1 MINDTQ
7 GASTLT
13 DHLAELRDRLIRS
26 AWALAICTC
35 ACWYFN
41 EQIFNFVRAPIMP
54 FLDNHGLIFTG
65 PMDKFIAQLKVAV
78 MAGAILSCPIWLYQ
92 LWMFVAP
99 GLYTH
104 ERKYS
109 AMFISAGTILFL
121 AGVAFVYYLVMPMA
135 FKFLFSVGGTT
146 DKPMISI
153 KEYMSFFTTMTL
165 VFGAAFELPLVIT
178 LLGVIGIVNQKFLR
192 EKRRFA
198 IVGLA
203 VLCAIITPPD
213 LLSMLMLLGPMWFLY
228 EISIII
234 VGLVERKKASASQ

>member
-1 MINDTQ
+1 MQD
-7 GASTLT
+7 GSALT
-13 DHLAELRDRLIRS
+13 DHLAELRDRLITS

-78 MAGAILSCPIWLYQ
+78 MAGAIISCPVWLYQ
-92 LWMFVAP
+92 VWMFVAP

-109 AMFISAGTILFL
+109 AMFIAAGTILFL
-121 AGVAFVYYLVMPMA
+121 TGVAFVYYLVMPMA
-135 FKFLFSVGGTT
+135 FKFLFTVGGTI

-165 VFGAAFELPLVIT
+165 VFGAAFELPLIIT

-228 EISIII
+228 EISILI
-234 VGLVERKKASASQ
+234 VGLVERKKASVNE